1 MKVPFIV
8 GPGELELRD
17 VEQPVAG
24 PRDVVVEVAMA
35 GVCGSDLGM
44 LAMGVVG
51 GQPTPL
57 GHELS
62 GTIVEAGEEVKSTKV
77 GDRVALN
84 PLFNM
89 IGNGGPE
96 GGFAR
101 HLLVRDVVTNPGSLL
116 AIPDSMDFE
125 KGALV
130 EPVAVAIHAAN
141 RLGAKLGD
149 KVAIFGAGPIGLAI
163 LAILRHR
170 RLDDIVVFE
179 LSPFRR
185 ERAEALGA
193 SAVIDPSQR
202 DANDAL
208 IEFHGRLETA
218 HVPTART
225 SHYVEATGAP
235 ILPEIISNAAPR
247 STILV
252 VALHKQPEAVAFLHV
267 MAKELTITGTM
278 GYPDEFGE
286 AIMVVNSGVVDFSP
300 LVSHR
305 FAGDNVLDAFAAAK
319 ESGSSAKVLVN
330 YAD

>member
-1 MKVPFIV
+1 VKVPFIV
-8 GPGELELRD
+8 GPGELQLRE
-17 VEQPVAG
+17 VENPVAG
-24 PRDVVVEVAMA
+24 PRDVVIDVAMA

-44 LAMGVVG
+44 LAMGGVG

-62 GTIVEAGEEVKSTKV
+62 GTVVQAGAEVSSV
-77 GDRVALN
+77 RIGDRVALN

-101 HLLVRDVVTNPGSLL
+101 QLLVRDVAANPGALL
-116 AIPDSMDFE
+116 AIPDSMTFE
-125 KGALV
+125 QGALV
-130 EPVAVAIHAAN
+130 EPIAVAIHAAN
-141 RLGAKLGD
+141 RLGAKPGD
-149 KVAIFGAGPIGLAI
+149 RIALFGAGPIGLAT
-163 LAILRHR
+163 LAVLRHR
-170 RLDDIVVFE
+170 GIEDIVVFE

-185 ERAEALGA
+185 ARAEQLGA
-193 SAVIDPSQR
+193 RAVIDPSQKP
-202 DANDAL
+202 ANEAL
-208 IEFHGRLETA
+208 VELHGQVEGARVA
-218 HVPTART
+218 MART

-235 ILPEIISNAAPR
+235 ILPEIIANAAPR

-286 AIMVVNSGVVDFSP
+286 AIAVVDSGVVDFTP

-305 FAGDNVLDAFAAAK
+305 FDGDEVLEAFATAK
-319 ESGSSAKVLVN
+319 QADRSAKVLVN
-330 YAD
+330 YTK

>member
-1 MKVPFIV
+1 MKVACIV
-8 GPGELELRD
+8 GPGELELREI
-17 VEQPVAG
+17 EQPVAG

-44 LAMGVVG
+44 LAMGGVG

-62 GTIVEAGEEVKSTKV
+62 GTVVEAGGEVTSARV

-101 HLLVRDVVTNPGSLL
+101 HLLVRDVVANPGSLL
-116 AIPDSMDFE
+116 DIPDSMDFE

-141 RLGAKLGD
+141 RLGALPGD

-170 RLDDIVVFE
+170 GFEDIVVFE
-179 LSPFRR
+179 PSPYRR
-185 ERAEALGA
+185 ERAGALGA
-193 SAVIDPSQR
+193 SAVIDPLQR
-202 DANDAL
+202 DANEAL
-208 IEFHGRLETA
+208 IELHGRLDA
-218 HVPTART
+218 AQAPTAKT
-225 SHYVEATGAP
+225 SHYVEASGAP
-235 ILPEIISNAAPR
+235 ILPGIVANAAPR

-252 VALHKQPEAVAFLHV
+252 VALHKQPQPVHFLHV

-286 AIMVVNSGVVDFSP
+286 AIAVVDSGVVDFARM
-300 LVSHR
+300 VSHR
-305 FAGDNVLDAFAAAK
+305 FAGGDVLDAFAAAK
-319 ESGSSAKVLVN
+319 ESGSSAKVLI
-330 YAD
+330 DFGR

>member
-1 MKVPFIV
+1 MKVAYIV
-8 GPGELELRD
+8 GPGKLELREI
-17 VEQPVAG
+17 EQPVAG

-44 LAMGVVG
+44 LAMGGVG
-51 GQPTPL
+51 GRPTPL

-62 GTIVEAGEEVKSTKV
+62 GTIVEAGSEVISARV

-89 IGNGGPE
+89 IGNGGAE

-116 AIPDSMDFE
+116 TIPETMDFE

-141 RLGAKLGD
+141 RLGASPGD

-170 RLDDIVVFE
+170 GFDDIVVFE

-193 SAVIDPSQR
+193 SAVIDPSQE
-202 DANDAL
+202 DANEAL
-208 IEFHGRLETA
+208 IAHHGQLEGAYAQTA
-218 HVPTART
+218 KT
-225 SHYVEATGAP
+225 SHYVEAAGAP
-235 ILPEIISNAAPR
+235 ILPEIVANAAPR

-252 VALHKQPEAVAFLHV
+252 VALHKQPEPIAFLHV
-267 MAKELTITGTM
+267 MVKELTITGTM
-278 GYPDEFGE
+278 GYPEEMGE
-286 AIMVVNSGVVDFSP
+286 AIDIIESGLVDFTP

-305 FAGDNVLDAFAAAK
+305 FAGDDVLEAFAAAK
-319 ESGSSAKVLVN
+319 EAGSSAKVLV
-330 YAD
+330 DFRR

>member
-8 GPGELELRD
+8 GPGELQLRD

-24 PRDVVVEVAMA
+24 PRDVVVQVAMA

-44 LAMGVVG
+44 LAMGGVG

-62 GTIVEAGEEVKSTKV
+62 GTVVEAGSEVTSVRV

-141 RLGAKLGD
+141 RLGAKPGD

-170 RLDDIVVFE
+170 GFGDIVVFE

-185 ERAEALGA
+185 QRAEALGA
-193 SAVIDPSQR
+193 KVVIDPSQQ
-202 DANDAL
+202 DPKDAL
-208 IEFHGRLETA
+208 IAHHGQLDGAYSATA
-218 HVPTART
+218 KT

-235 ILPEIISNAAPR
+235 ILPDIIANAAPR

-286 AIMVVNSGVVDFSP
+286 AIAVVDSGVVDFTP

-305 FAGDNVLDAFAAAK
+305 FAGDNVLEAFAAAK
-319 ESGSSAKVLVN
+319 ESGSSAKVLVD
-330 YAD
+330 YTG